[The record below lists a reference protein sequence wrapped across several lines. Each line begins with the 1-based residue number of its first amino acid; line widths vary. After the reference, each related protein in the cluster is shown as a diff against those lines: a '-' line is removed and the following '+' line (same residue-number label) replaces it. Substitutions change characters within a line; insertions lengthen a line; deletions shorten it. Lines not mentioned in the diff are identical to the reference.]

1 MIIVLMGVTGSGKT
15 TIGKLLAERLG
26 CGFSDADDFHPPA
39 NVEKM
44 REGTPLQD
52 EDRWPWLAALRKAI
66 DGWQEQG
73 MSRVIACSA
82 LKHTYRHIL
91 SPDNDVV
98 FVFLK
103 GSADVISL
111 RLKAR
116 QGHYMNP
123 DLLGSQFDALEEP
136 AGAVTV
142 DIARTPEAIADDVLA
157 RLTTLKRTEKTM
169 TS

>member
-1 MIIVLMGVTGSGKT
+1 MGVTGSGKT
-15 TIGKLLAERLG
+15 TVGNLLAERLE

-44 REGTPLQD
+44 RSGTPLQD

-73 MSRVIACSA
+73 VSHIVACSA
-82 LKHTYRHIL
+82 LKHAYRQIL
-91 SPDNDVV
+91 SPDDDVV

-103 GSADVISL
+103 GSADVIGP

-136 AGAVTV
+136 VDAVTV
-142 DIARTPEAIADDVLA
+142 DIAKTPEEIADDVLV
-157 RLTTLKRTEKTM
+157 RLKALKPVGEA
-169 TS
+169 SLS